1 MFYKD
6 FEVLRQQ
13 NKEGREGMR
22 KAGGGNRKVNQAL
35 SNSRENKNPAMKG
48 I

>member
-22 KAGGGNRKVNQAL
+22 KADGGNRKVNQAL
-35 SNSRENKNPAMKG
+35 INLRENKNPAMKG